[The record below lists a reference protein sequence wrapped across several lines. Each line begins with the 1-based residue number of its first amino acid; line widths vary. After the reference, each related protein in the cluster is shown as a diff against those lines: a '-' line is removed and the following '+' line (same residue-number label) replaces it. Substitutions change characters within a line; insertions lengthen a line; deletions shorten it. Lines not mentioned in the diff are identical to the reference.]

1 MMLGFSKTQWST
13 LHLTWVAFFLTFV
26 AWFNMAPFNT
36 TIMHALGLS
45 SAEINVLMICNVALT
60 IPARIIIGFWVDKY
74 GPQKVFSGL
83 LIFSALVCFA
93 FALAQDFKTLLI
105 TRLLMGI
112 VGGGFVVGIKMIA
125 EWFPPQKMG
134 TAQGIYAGWGN
145 FGSAF
150 ATFSLPLIA
159 LLFSEES
166 GWRIA
171 TGLSGLACLIWA
183 VVYYRFCPDAPG
195 KGQNF
200 LVDLHGVI
208 EVTSH
213 KDLTLQILFLFPVYG
228 AITLL
233 IWKLSQHPF
242 SLLSNS
248 LSITLILGMVFLF
261 FLFSLRC
268 WKINI
273 PRLQHPTPEEDK
285 YEFSQIAILSLVYSL
300 TFGSELAVVSMFP
313 QFLETTFSLSVGIAG
328 MLGASYAFMNLVAR
342 PGGGWI
348 SDRFGRRRT
357 LFIMIFG
364 GMASHWLMGEIDSSW
379 KLTSAITVAIIGSIF
394 LKAGNGACFAVI
406 PLISK
411 PLTGKLAGLAGA
423 YGSVGAVIFLTLFS
437 FMAPQTFFKVIAGY
451 AFLVFLCLFFLKP
464 FSTLSGANKGQ
475 LNKKRN

>member
-1 MMLGFSKTQWST
+1 MLGFSKTQWNT

-36 TIMHALGLS
+36 TIMRAFNLS
-45 SAEINVLMICNVALT
+45 SAEINILMVCNVVLT
-60 IPARIIIGFWVDKY
+60 IPARIVIGFWVDKH

-93 FALAQDFKTLLI
+93 FALSQGFKTLLV

-125 EWFPPQKMG
+125 EWFPPEKMG

-150 ATFSLPLIA
+150 AAFSLPLIA
-159 LLFSEES
+159 FFLPEEF

-183 VVYYRFCPDAPG
+183 GVYYRFCPDAPG
-195 KGQNF
+195 KGRDF
-200 LVDLHGVI
+200 LIDLHGVI
-208 EVTSH
+208 EVTSRR
-213 KDLTLQILFLFPVYG
+213 DIILQILLLLPIYG
-228 AITLL
+228 ALSL
-233 IWKLSQHPF
+233 FIWKLSRHP
-242 SLLSNS
+242 LALVSN
-248 LSITLILGMVFLF
+248 TLAMILISGMVLLF
-261 FLFSLRC
+261 FLNGLRC
-268 WKINI
+268 WKVNI
-273 PRLQHPTPEEDK
+273 ARLQHTVPEEEK
-285 YEFSQIAILSLVYSL
+285 YLFSQIAILSMVYSL

-313 QFLETTFSLSVGIAG
+313 QFMETTFSLSVGLAG

-357 LFIMIFG
+357 LFIMVLG
-364 GMASHWLMGEIDSSW
+364 GMVSHWLMGEIDHSW
-379 KLTSAITVAIIGSIF
+379 QLSSAIALAVTGSIF

-406 PLISK
+406 PQISK
-411 PLTGKLAGLAGA
+411 SLTGKLAGLAGA

-437 FMAPQTFFKVIAGY
+437 FMTPEMFFKVIAGY
-451 AFLVFLCLFFLKP
+451 AFLVFLSLFFLKP
-464 FSTLSGANKGQ
+464 FPTRREG
-475 LNKKRN
+475 R

>member
-1 MMLGFSKTQWST
+1 MLGFNNTQWGT
-13 LHLTWVAFFLTFV
+13 LNMTWLAFFLTFV

-36 TIMHALGLS
+36 TIMHALS
-45 SAEINVLMICNVALT
+45 ISVEQINVLMICNVALT

-83 LIFSALVCFA
+83 LLFSALVCFG
-93 FALAQDFKTLLI
+93 FALAQNFKQLLI
-105 TRLLMGI
+105 ARLLMGI

-125 EWFPPQKMG
+125 EWFPPDRMG

-150 ATFSLPLIA
+150 AAFSLPLVA
-159 LLFSEES
+159 LLFSEET
-166 GWRIA
+166 GWRVAIS
-171 TGLSGLACLIWA
+171 LSGFTCLIWA
-183 VVYYRFCPDAPG
+183 GVYYRFCPDAAG
-195 KGQNF
+195 KDQRF

-208 EVTSH
+208 EVTSRR
-213 KDLTLQILFLFPVYG
+213 DLILQIMLLLPIYG
-228 AITLL
+228 AVSLF
-233 IWKLSQHPF
+233 IWKLSRQPF
-242 SLLSNS
+242 SLISNT
-248 LSITLILGMVFLF
+248 LSITLILGLVFLF
-261 FLFSLRC
+261 FINAIRC
-268 WKINI
+268 WRVNFL
-273 PRLQHPTPEEDK
+273 RLQHPICEENK

-313 QFLETTFSLSVGIAG
+313 QFLETTFSISVSLAG

-364 GMASHWLMGEIDSSW
+364 GMASHWLMSEIDSNW
-379 KLTSAITVAIIGSIF
+379 QLTSAITLAIVGSIF

-411 PLTGKLAGLAGA
+411 PITGKLAGIAGA
-423 YGSVGAVIFLTLFS
+423 YGSVGAVFFLTLFS
-437 FMAPQTFFKVIAGY
+437 FMTPQMFFKVIAAY
-451 AFLVFLCLFFLKP
+451 AFLVFLCLFFLKSFNSP
-464 FSTLSGANKGQ
+464 QNK
-475 LNKKRN
+475 N

>member
-1 MMLGFSKTQWST
+1 MLGFSKIQWNT

-36 TIMHALGLS
+36 TIMRTLGLS
-45 SAEINVLMICNVALT
+45 SAEINILMVCNVVLT
-60 IPARIIIGFWVDKY
+60 IPARIVIGFWVDKH

-93 FALAQDFKTLLI
+93 FALSQDFKTLLV

-125 EWFPPQKMG
+125 EWFPPEKMG

-150 ATFSLPLIA
+150 AAFSLPLIA
-159 LLFSEES
+159 FLLPEES
-166 GWRIA
+166 GWRVA
-171 TGLSGLACLIWA
+171 TGLSGLSCLIWA
-183 VVYYRFCPDAPG
+183 GVYYRFCPDAPG
-195 KGQNF
+195 KGQDF

-208 EVTSH
+208 EVTSRR
-213 KDLTLQILFLFPVYG
+213 DLILQILLLLPIYG
-228 AITLL
+228 ALSL
-233 IWKLSQHPF
+233 FIWKLSGHPF
-242 SLLSNS
+242 GLISNS
-248 LSITLILGMVFLF
+248 LALVLILGMVLLF
-261 FLFSLRC
+261 FLNGLRC
-268 WKINI
+268 WKVNI
-273 PRLQHPTPEEDK
+273 PRLQHPVPEEEK
-285 YEFSQIAILSLVYSL
+285 YLFSQIAILSMVYSL

-313 QFLETTFSLSVGIAG
+313 QFMETTFSLSVGLAG

-357 LFIMIFG
+357 LFIMVLG
-364 GMASHWLMGEIDSSW
+364 GMVSHWLMGEIDSSW
-379 KLTSAITVAIIGSIF
+379 QLSSAITLAVVGSIF

-406 PLISK
+406 PQISK

-437 FMAPQTFFKVIAGY
+437 FMTPQMFFKVIAGY
-451 AFLVFLCLFFLKP
+451 AFLVFLALFFLKP
-464 FSTLSGANKGQ
+464 FPTRRGG
-475 LNKKRN
+475 R